1 MQRKIRVWSVATGE
15 VERDFLGEFN
25 SISPD
30 AKTLLYGVATGLQ
43 VLNLET
49 GTVRT
54 LASSPQSGLVQYGV
68 LGWNPSGSKFFL
80 SVNNTTQIWD
90 LGTLKLEKTLTQTAF
105 PWNSLG
111 APADTGVTFLAQ
123 YDNCSLKIL
132 DLKTL
137 NVTRTLD
144 ETALDALEIKLAL
157 NATYFNESEYGISGT
172 ASISGTSF
180 KVRGK
185 GYAGTNGRLVPQ
197 TSYFPMS
204 ANLELLDGNAAVV
217 WRVPDYTTF
226 VGFEGNQKVLNGFVT
241 SSANVY
247 GYSEDGYSF
256 KLGSTP

>member
-1 MQRKIRVWSVATGE
+1 MLFRS
-15 VERDFLGEFN
+15 
-25 SISPD
+25 
-30 AKTLLYGVATGLQ
+30 
-43 VLNLET
+43 
-49 GTVRT
+49 
-54 LASSPQSGLVQYGV
+54 
-68 LGWNPSGSKFFL
+68 
-80 SVNNTTQIWD
+80 
-90 LGTLKLEKTLTQTAF
+90 
-105 PWNSLG
+105 
-111 APADTGVTFLAQ
+111 
-123 YDNCSLKIL
+123 L

-144 ETALDALEIKLAL
+144 ETALDTLEIRLAL

-197 TSYFPMS
+197 TSYLPMS